1 MKLDSSATSL
11 HAANLPNGQNMSE
24 ANTTSLLEAIAT
36 RPGMYWGQSANHF
49 DSLKA
54 FLTGVELANSPL
66 AKPEVKESLA
76 DLIPHNFNE
85 FVKEETGLSFPNTA
99 MEWAVIIENKTHS
112 DREALDLL
120 LNLRKKYDQSKWAAS

>member
-1 MKLDSSATSL
+1 MRMKPLTSS
-11 HAANLPNGQNMSE
+11 
-24 ANTTSLLEAIAT
+24 SLLEVIAT

-66 AKPEVKESLA
+66 FMPEAKESLA
-76 DLIPHNFNE
+76 NLIPRHFNE
-85 FVKEETGLSFPNTA
+85 FVKEETGLSFPNTG
-99 MEWAVIIENKTHS
+99 MEWAVIIESKTQS

-120 LNLRKKYDQSKWAAS
+120 LHLRKKYDQSKWAAAASRP